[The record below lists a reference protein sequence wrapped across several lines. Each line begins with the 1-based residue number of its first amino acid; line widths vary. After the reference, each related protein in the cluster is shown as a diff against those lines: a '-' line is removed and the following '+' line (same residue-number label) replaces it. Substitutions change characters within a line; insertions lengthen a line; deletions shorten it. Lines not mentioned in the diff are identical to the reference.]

1 MHHIYRY
8 AHRLL
13 YSTKHNKQ
21 EKQHSNL
28 REDISKYKST
38 SHFRAALMVITSTT
52 EIADHSWIIYNLD
65 CSLRVTSTVSYQNN
79 NTDSPILVLWFGRK
93 FGDYSRVNNTL
104 SLADTNIITNIYR
117 YVSVLIIISN
127 STIALYFEHTSQ
139 QQLRYPSSL
148 LVRRCIPWPRI
159 NQLPAPVKK
168 YAKIRLVLFSN
179 T

>member
-1 MHHIYRY
+1 MHHIY

-65 CSLRVTSTVSYQNN
+65 SSLRVTSTASYWNN

-104 SLADTNIITNIYR
+104 SLADTKHNHKHIPVRVCFDYHIKQHDCSVFRTHQPTTASLSFITACASMY
-117 YVSVLIIISN
+117 
-127 STIALYFEHTSQ
+127 
-139 QQLRYPSSL
+139 SL
-148 LVRRCIPWPRI
+148 ASDKSASCSC
-159 NQLPAPVKK
+159 KK
-168 YAKIRLVLFSN
+168 ICQNYAGLFQ
-179 T
+179 